1 VRVGGNALPRD
12 ALPLKEHSV
21 EFRCK
26 IAASGIN
33 IIERVTLVR
42 VKEKLYRETDLY

>member
-1 VRVGGNALPRD
+1 MRVGGKALPRD
-12 ALPLKEHSV
+12 ALLLKEHSV

-33 IIERVTLVR
+33 IIESYISESEGKAVQR
-42 VKEKLYRETDLY
+42 D